1 MLKELCIENIAII
14 KKENISFDKGF
25 SVLTGET
32 GAGKS
37 IVIDSIGLIMGAR
50 SSKELIRS
58 GEETAS
64 VSALFSDLTENEIT
78 KLSSLGFA
86 PEEDNT
92 IFVQREINISGSS
105 SARINGK
112 SVSVSVLREIGEFL
126 INIHGQHASQALL
139 DEENHITYLD
149 AMADD
154 AELLKEYAEIYS
166 EYSAIR
172 EKIRALKHKEDE
184 KERTIELLKYQISDI
199 DSVKPHEGEEESLE
213 IKKKKLA
220 SAERVSKYS
229 NLIYR
234 ALYRN
239 EKGNSAS
246 DLIRKAT
253 EALASLSDVVPNSEE
268 YIETLNDFMYRIEDI
283 AETVYKECDVGVKNP
298 TELLDKIETRLNAI
312 TKLKRKYG
320 SSIEEVIAFREK
332 IANELKALEH
342 SDEMIADLEN
352 DMQKIEEL
360 LSEKSS
366 QITDKRQNAARI
378 FEQKIIDELR
388 FLEMDKVR
396 FEISVSPLSD
406 FNNNGKDSVSFL
418 VSANPGEP
426 LMPLSKIASGGE
438 LSRTMLALKCAL
450 ADKEKTP
457 TLIFDEIDTGI
468 SGKTSHKI
476 GIKLKE
482 VASHETQVICVTHSP
497 QIAATAN
504 THFFVSKKE
513 VDGRTES
520 GIRPLSY
527 DERVMEIAR
536 IIGGVSVTPQAA
548 AAAKDLIGGQFS

>member
-1 MLKELCIENIAII
+1 MLKELCIENIAIV
-14 KKENISFDKGF
+14 KKECVVFDKGF

-50 SSKELIRS
+50 ASKELIRS
-58 GEETAS
+58 GEDTAS
-64 VSALFSDLTENEIT
+64 VSALFSDITEEEKE

-92 IFVQREINISGSS
+92 IFIRREISVSGSS
-105 SARINGK
+105 TAKINGK
-112 SVSVSVLREIGEFL
+112 SVSMALLREVGEFL

-139 DEENHITYLD
+139 DEENHILYLD
-149 AMADD
+149 AMADNSL
-154 AELLKEYAEIYS
+154 LLKEYSEIFAEYS
-166 EYSAIR
+166 EIR
-172 EKIRALKHKEDE
+172 EKIRELKKKEAE
-184 KERTIELLKYQISDI
+184 KERTIELLKYQIADI
-199 DSVKPHEGEEESLE
+199 DAVKPHVGEEENLE
-213 IKKKKLA
+213 IKKKKIA
-220 SAERVSKYS
+220 SAEKISKYS

-234 ALYRN
+234 ALYQN

-253 EALASLSDVVPNSEE
+253 DALTALSDVLPQSEE

-283 AETVYKECDVGVKNP
+283 AETVYKECDVGVKNL

-312 TKLKRKYG
+312 SKLKRKYG

-332 IANELKALEH
+332 IAAELKALEH
-342 SDEMIADLEN
+342 SEEMITDLAN
-352 DMQKIEEL
+352 EL
-360 LSEKSS
+360 KSVQVRLSAKAKEISEKR
-366 QITDKRQNAARI
+366 KEAAKFFETRI
-378 FEQKIIDELR
+378 VEELR
-388 FLEMDKVR
+388 FLEMSKVR
-396 FEISVSPLSD
+396 FEIAVSPLSE
-406 FNNNGKDSVSFL
+406 FASNGKDAVSFL

-426 LMPLSKIASGGE
+426 LLPLSKIASGGE

-482 VASHETQVICVTHSP
+482 VASRDTQVICVTHSP

-513 VDGRTES
+513 IAGRTES
-520 GIRPLSY
+520 SIRPLSY
-527 DERVMEIAR
+527 EERVTEIAR
-536 IIGGVSVTPQAA
+536 IIGGVSVTAQTQ
-548 AAAKDLIGGQFS
+548 AAAKDLLDGNE